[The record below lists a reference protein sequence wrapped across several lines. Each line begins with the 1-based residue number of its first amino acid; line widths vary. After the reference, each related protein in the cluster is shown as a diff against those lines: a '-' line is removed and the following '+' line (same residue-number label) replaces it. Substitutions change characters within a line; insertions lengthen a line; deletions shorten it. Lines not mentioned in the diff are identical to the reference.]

1 MNWGET
7 MSLTT
12 VLSEIWRF
20 IKDKKIKIL
29 IGAILVSVLAVIGST
44 LIQKVTDQPS
54 KEEQVGTNNGS
65 STSTTLT
72 EDLQESREYLTDI
85 YEHEPAEFEMFAQ
98 LEDGNV
104 FSNSFIFDEYFSSPE
119 VVEEIEDQTGI
130 TYGDTLEHE
139 KRLGLLKTSQYRGSI
154 AGIRDTSSNIITIRV
169 QVAESPED
177 NLVVANA
184 FEDMLEN
191 NEVPFAEGLKIT
203 MISNS
208 EIGEDLT
215 EGNLEMVSSPAAL
228 GTFAPADSEGSS
240 TILYAIAGFIMGL
253 LITTLILFVIQLFKN
268 EINYAFQYSWDFN
281 DQHVLYLLDSVNNN
295 RLVELLLYPEETNR
309 VVTSQESP
317 FVDELMDNNE
327 ELKNL
332 NRVSNLSLNKEQP
345 EEVILFV
352 ESNQTDKEWYN
363 EQYQIAE
370 LFDCQITIIQ
380 VLN

>member
-1 MNWGET
+1 

-20 IKDKKIKIL
+20 IKDKKMKIL

-44 LIQKVTDQPS
+44 VIQRVTDQPAD
-54 KEEQVGTNNGS
+54 EEQVNTSNGS
-65 STSTTLT
+65 GTSTTMT
-72 EDLQESREYLTDI
+72 EDLQESREYLENI
-85 YEHEPAEFEMFAQ
+85 YEQEPAEFEMFVQ

-130 TYGDTLEHE
+130 TYSDTLEHAE
-139 KRLGLLKTSQYRGSI
+139 KLGLLKTSQYRGSI
-154 AGIRDTSSNIITIRV
+154 AGIRNTSSNIITIRV

-177 NLVVANA
+177 NLILANA

-191 NEVPFAEGLKIT
+191 NEIPFAEGLKIT

-208 EIGEDLT
+208 EIGETLT
-215 EGNLEMVSSPAAL
+215 ESNLEMVSSPAAL
-228 GTFAPADSEGSS
+228 GTFAPADSESSS
-240 TILYAIAGFIMGL
+240 TVLYAIAGFIMGL
-253 LITTLILFVIQLFKN
+253 LITTLILFIIQLFKN
-268 EINYAFQYSWDFN
+268 KINYAFQYSWDFN

-295 RLVELLLYPEETNR
+295 RLVELLTYPEEENR
-309 VVTSQESP
+309 VVTTQESP
-317 FVDELMDNNE
+317 FVDELIENNK
-327 ELKNL
+327 ELNKL
-332 NRVSNLSLNKEQP
+332 NIVSNLSLNTNQP
-345 EEVILFV
+345 KGVIIFV

-370 LFDCQITIIQ
+370 LFECQIMIVQI
-380 VLN
+380 LN